1 MKFIVDMTCQF
12 WSHDNSLC
20 YLHNSQD
27 FGNYVNILSAALSLV
42 AVILEFIIL
51 FFVKDLELY
60 GDVENLEQ
68 TGVELQPITRPTNET
83 DGNFHFYF
91 QFIS

>member
-27 FGNYVNILSAALSLV
+27 FGNFVNILSAALSLV
-42 AVILEFIIL
+42 AVILEFVIL

-60 GDVENLEQ
+60 GGEDLEQ

-83 DGNFHFYF
+83 DGNIHICF